1 MALNISGRRVL
12 VTGASSGIG
21 AATARLLAQRGAT
34 VVGAA
39 RRTDRIDSG
48 SGVHA
53 LYLNLTDP
61 DSVERT
67 VTQAAEVMGGIDVLV
82 NSAGLARFGAI
93 ATAHYDD
100 WRDMFDVNVLGL
112 LAVTRA
118 AVPHLKAGDHG
129 QVINVSSMS
138 GHRIIGPGAAVYGAT
153 KFAVQAISE
162 GLRKELAP
170 DRVRVSTVSP
180 SYVKDTEIHEGH
192 PEADVRQQAQRSS
205 DAMGID
211 VADCADIIAYI
222 VGTTTDVQIQQVRV
236 TSDNPP

>member
-1 MALNISGRRVL
+1 MTLDISGRRIL

-21 AATARLLAQRGAT
+21 AATADLLAQRGAT

-39 RRTDRIDSG
+39 RRTDRIDGG

-53 LYLNLTDP
+53 VYLDLTDP
-61 DSVERT
+61 TSVART
-67 VTQAAEVMGGIDVLV
+67 VAQTVEVMGGIDVLV
-82 NSAGLARFGAI
+82 NSAGLARFGAMS
-93 ATAHYDD
+93 TANYKD
-100 WRDMFDVNVLGL
+100 WRDMLDVNVLGL
-112 LAVTRA
+112 LAVTQA
-118 AVPHLKAGDHG
+118 AIPHLKAGNHG

-138 GHRIIGPGAAVYGAT
+138 GHRIVGPGAAVYGAT

-170 DRVRVSTVSP
+170 ARVRVSTVSP

-192 PEADVRQQAQRSS
+192 SEADIRAEAQRSS

-222 VGTTTDVQIQQVRV
+222 VGTTADVQIQQVRV

>member
-1 MALNISGRRVL
+1 MLI
-12 VTGASSGIG
+12 TGASSGIG
-21 AATARLLAQRGAT
+21 AATADLLAQRGAV

-39 RRTDRIDSG
+39 RRTDRIQTGD
-48 SGVHA
+48 GVHA
-53 LYLNLTDP
+53 LYLDLTDP
-61 DSVERT
+61 PSVKRS

-82 NSAGLARFGAI
+82 NSAGLARFGAMT
-93 ATAHYDD
+93 TANYND

-112 LAVTRA
+112 LSVTQA
-118 AVPHLKAGDHG
+118 AIPHLKAGNHG

-138 GHRIIGPGAAVYGAT
+138 GHRIVGPGAAVYGAT
-153 KFAVQAISE
+153 KFAVQAVSE

-192 PEADVRQQAQRSS
+192 PEADVRQQAQSSS
-205 DAMGID
+205 DSMGID

-222 VGTTTDVQIQQVRV
+222 VGTTADVQIQQVRV

>member
-1 MALNISGRRVL
+1 MAQDISGRRIL

-21 AATARLLAQRGAT
+21 AATADLLAQRGAT

-39 RRTDRIDSG
+39 RRTDRIDKV

-53 LYLNLTDP
+53 LFLDLADP
-61 DSVERT
+61 PSVART
-67 VTQAAEVMGGIDVLV
+67 VAQAAEVMGGIDVLV
-82 NSAGLARFGAI
+82 NSAGLARFGALT
-93 ATAHYDD
+93 TANYND

-112 LAVTRA
+112 LSVTQA
-118 AVPHLKAGDHG
+118 TIPHLRAGNHG

-138 GHRIIGPGAAVYGAT
+138 GHRIVGPGAAVYGAT

-192 PEADVRQQAQRSS
+192 PEVAVRRQAQSSS
-205 DAMGID
+205 DSMGID

-222 VGTTTDVQIQQVRV
+222 VGTTADVQIQQVRV